1 MTFGIYRI
9 QKGLIRSFFIWLF
22 SILRYMESF
31 SSSITMNIEI
41 RKKECSHMLM
51 VNDIKKAFDQ
61 KEVVRGVSFSVNK
74 GESFGL
80 LGPNGAGKSTTI
92 SMICGLLAYD
102 SGEVMVDGISVKK
115 RPLDIKKKIGVVPQE
130 IALYPTMSA
139 KENLLFWG
147 KMYGLSGGQAKKR
160 ADEVLEYV
168 GLRDRAKDK
177 IETFSGGMKRRINI
191 GASLM
196 HEPELLI
203 MDEPTVG
210 IDPQSRNHILE
221 TVKRLNQNG
230 MTVIYTSHYMEEV
243 EFLCDR
249 IGIVDKGKMIALG
262 TKADL
267 VNRLAGGTVI
277 KLSVASLNEAFMT
290 SIKNVPNV
298 ERVITNKEASSLEIF
313 VQHHQQAFGEIMA
326 CAMENQIQVLSF
338 EVQEPNLESLFLS
351 LTGRTL
357 RD

>member
-1 MTFGIYRI
+1 
-9 QKGLIRSFFIWLF
+9 
-22 SILRYMESF
+22 
-31 SSSITMNIEI
+31 
-41 RKKECSHMLM
+41 ML
-51 VNDIKKAFDQ
+51 VVSDIKKSFDQ
-61 KEVVRGVSFSVNK
+61 KEVVRGVSFEVKK

-92 SMICGLLAYD
+92 SMICGLLSYD
-102 SGEVMVDGISVKK
+102 AGDVTVDGMSVKK
-115 RPLDIKKKIGVVPQE
+115 RPLDIKKKIGIVPQE
-130 IALYPTMSA
+130 IALYPTMTA
-139 KENLLFWG
+139 KENLMFWG
-147 KMYGLSGGQAKKR
+147 KMYGLSGKQAKKR

-168 GLRDRAKDK
+168 GLKDRAKDK

-221 TVKRLNQNG
+221 TVKQLNQNG

-243 EFLCDR
+243 DYLCDR
-249 IGIVDKGKMIALG
+249 IGIVDQGKMIALG
-262 TKADL
+262 TKKDL
-267 VNRLAGGTVI
+267 VNRLAGGTI
-277 KLSVASLNEAFMT
+277 IQLSVAALDDDFITSLK
-290 SIKNVPNV
+290 IIPNV
-298 ERVITNKEASSLEIF
+298 EKVVSDKENHSLEIF
-313 VQHHQQAFGEIMA
+313 VRHYQEAFGSIMA
-326 CAMENQIQVLSF
+326 CALDHHVQVLTF

>member
-1 MTFGIYRI
+1 
-9 QKGLIRSFFIWLF
+9 
-22 SILRYMESF
+22 
-31 SSSITMNIEI
+31 
-41 RKKECSHMLM
+41 MLV
-51 VNDIKKAFDQ
+51 VNDIKKSFDQ
-61 KEVVRGVSFSVNK
+61 KEVVRGVSFQVEK

-102 SGEVMVDGISVKK
+102 SGEIAVGGSSVKK
-115 RPLDIKKKIGVVPQE
+115 RPLEVKKKIGVVPQE
-130 IALYPTMSA
+130 IALYPTMTA
-139 KENLLFWG
+139 QENLLFWG
-147 KMYGLSGGQAKKR
+147 RMYGLSRSKAKKR
-160 ADEVLEYV
+160 ANEVLEYV
-168 GLRDRAKDK
+168 GLSNRAKHK

-221 TVKRLNQNG
+221 TVKKLNQNG
-230 MTVIYTSHYMEEV
+230 MTVMYTSHYMEEV

-249 IGIVDKGKMIALG
+249 IGIVDQGKMIALG

-277 KLSVASLNEAFMT
+277 KLSVTSMNDGFTASLKT
-290 SIKNVPNV
+290 IPGV
-298 ERVITNKEASSLEIF
+298 ERVVTRLENHVLDIF
-313 VQHHQQAFGEIMA
+313 VTDYHLAVGEIIS
-326 CAMENQIQVLSF
+326 CAVKNHVQVQSF

-351 LTGRTL
+351 LTGRSL

>member
-1 MTFGIYRI
+1 
-9 QKGLIRSFFIWLF
+9 
-22 SILRYMESF
+22 
-31 SSSITMNIEI
+31 
-41 RKKECSHMLM
+41 ML
-51 VNDIKKAFDQ
+51 VVSDIKKSFDQ
-61 KEVVRGVSFSVNK
+61 KEVVRGVSFEVKK

-92 SMICGLLAYD
+92 SMICGLLSYD
-102 SGEVMVDGISVKK
+102 TGDVTVDGMSVKK

-130 IALYPTMSA
+130 IALYPTMTA
-139 KENLLFWG
+139 KENLMFWG
-147 KMYGLSGGQAKKR
+147 KMYGLSGKQAKKR

-168 GLRDRAKDK
+168 GLKDRAKDK

-221 TVKRLNQNG
+221 TVKQLNQNG

-243 EFLCDR
+243 DYLCDR
-249 IGIVDKGKMIALG
+249 IGIVDQGKMIALG
-262 TKADL
+262 TKKDL
-267 VNRLAGGTVI
+267 VNRLAGGTI
-277 KLSVASLNEAFMT
+277 IQLSVAALVDDFTASL
-290 SIKNVPNV
+290 KNVPNV
-298 ERVITNKEASSLEIF
+298 EKVVCHKETNSLDIF
-313 VQHHQQAFGEIMA
+313 VRHYQEAFGPIMA
-326 CAMENQIQVLSF
+326 CALENRVQVLTF
-338 EVQEPNLESLFLS
+338 EVKEPNLESLFLS